1 MPFVKLPVSTK
12 SGSSR
17 IYVIHIIEN
26 LLLGSHHVPN
36 TYFTDFTIKLA
47 GEIGRFAIGMAD
59 FEHEILTTVLHTQI
73 NRFSFTIILNTAL
86 FTTVYVDNRHF
97 LFCIKRHRYMIPFA
111 FLQKLAVISVRKF
124 NLIARELQ
132 LLRRKTC
139 ITQAEQAILLD
150 THNRRYFSCSYTIL
164 KVIHTYN
171 GLVGKLLH
179 VVYHISRGTSFIK
192 ARHFKEI
199 IFQTDS
205 RSDGT
210 GTTYHITNS
219 L

>member
-1 MPFVKLPVSTK
+1 
-12 SGSSR
+12 
-17 IYVIHIIEN
+17 
-26 LLLGSHHVPN
+26 
-36 TYFTDFTIKLA
+36 
-47 GEIGRFAIGMAD
+47 
-59 FEHEILTTVLHTQI
+59 
-73 NRFSFTIILNTAL
+73 
-86 FTTVYVDNRHF
+86 
-97 LFCIKRHRYMIPFA
+97 MIPFA

-192 ARHFKEI
+192 AGTSKKLFFKL
-199 IFQTDS
+199 TAVVMHWNDVP
-205 RSDGT
+205 
-210 GTTYHITNS
+210 HNK
-219 L
+219 